1 MSQKIATCC
10 YCGTRAALTLNG
22 KVQHELACSSCGAPL
37 HNLKMMPVTAK
48 GEDRHYSKP
57 LKQKKT
63 KGHKKY
69 DREEYYRSKD
79 RKKKKSKKLKHWGEK
94 LFDGVDDLFDLF
106 D

>member
-1 MSQKIATCC
+1 MGQKIATCC
-10 YCGTRAALTLNG
+10 YCGTRAALTLHG

-37 HNLKMMPVTAK
+37 HDLKMMPVKPKSHET
-48 GEDRHYSKP
+48 HYSKP
-57 LKQKKT
+57 LKQKKS

-69 DREEYYRSKD
+69 DRDEYYRTKD
-79 RKKKKSKKLKHWGEK
+79 LKKKKSKKSKSWGKK